1 MSRRRARKEAFLI
14 LYQSDVTGNPVQGV
28 VQNWREYRGDPDEY
42 ALQLVQGVDRVR
54 GQLDRMLEEVA
65 VGWSVYRMSAIDRT
79 VLRLALY
86 EMLYIEDVP
95 VDVAIGEALELVK
108 GFSSD
113 ESPAFVSGV
122 LRGIAS
128 RMVAHG

>member
-28 VQNWREYRGDPDEY
+28 VQNWREYRGDPDEH

>member
-14 LYQSDVTGNPVQGV
+14 LYQNDVTGNPVQGV
-28 VQNWREYRGDPDEY
+28 VQNWREYRGDPDEH

-86 EMLYIEDVP
+86 EMLYMEDVP